1 MSPQPRPS
9 APPSRLTVFAA
20 AFGLLVV
27 GVLGTVEIW
36 QALNHDVI
44 GFRAGGIVRADN
56 PILFWIAFGVSILIA
71 APLWLAAGFIALMF
85 ALRLASTKA
94 N

>member
-1 MSPQPRPS
+1 MSLQALPPRPP
-9 APPSRLTVFAA
+9 ARFTVFAA
-20 AFGLLVV
+20 AFGLLIL

-44 GFRAGGIVRADN
+44 GFRAGGVMRADN

-71 APLWLAAGFIALMF
+71 APLWLAAVIIALIL